1 MVHTRQFSL
10 NSKLVFVYI
19 NVFAAKYLYESRFM
33 IVVIDY
39 NVGNVKSVCNAFAY
53 IGCEVKLSIKAAD
66 IADADG
72 LVLPGVAAFGYA
84 AKELGQ
90 TAELIKKV
98 VSAGKPLLGICVGY
112 QLLFESSCEHG
123 EHEGLNLVSGK
134 VVGIPAGR
142 VIPHM
147 GWNKVQLPDDMDLF
161 AGLGEAKHFYFAHS
175 YYADVADEKAKI
187 AYTDYGFEMP
197 ASVQKGNVYGTQ
209 FHPEKS
215 AGQGLKILENFAGI
229 CKRG

>member
-1 MVHTRQFSL
+1 MAYTRQFSL
-10 NSKLVFVYI
+10 NSKSDFVYI
-19 NVFAAKYLYESRFM
+19 NVFAARYLYESRFM

-53 IGCEVKLSIKAAD
+53 IGCEVKLSSEAAD
-66 IADADG
+66 IEAADG

-84 AKELGQ
+84 VGELGQ
-90 TAELIKKV
+90 TAELIKKA

-123 EHEGLNLVSGK
+123 EHKGLNLVSGK
-134 VVGIPAGR
+134 VVGLPPGR

-147 GWNKVQLPDDMDLF
+147 GWNRVQLSADMDLF
-161 AGLGEAKHFYFAHS
+161 ADLGEAKHFYFAHS

-187 AYTDYGFEMP
+187 AYTDYGFQLP
-197 ASVQKGNVYGTQ
+197 AAVQKDNIYGTQ
-209 FHPEKS
+209 FHPAKS
-215 AGQGLKILENFAGI
+215 SKQGLKILKSFAGI
-229 CKRG
+229 CERG